1 MHFLRDYDTGMRRLG
16 FLEILV
22 GDCSSSS
29 RIPTES
35 LGSVL
40 WSIAKENQDGWL
52 NELGKNRGLKRAEVG
67 RITQQI
73 SGRFV
78 KLATEFELLTEGS
91 LKTLTD
97 LGRLFK
103 LFRKKRFF
111 IDSNVGQ
118 EIILIREFLRK
129 DDLIFPKLVEHI
141 VKSKASST
149 SEMFNWFVNN
159 FIENTLTQ
167 MQEDLDIHIVE
178 RFSSVLN
185 SYKSQEPRTKKRGY
199 DRVKHIV
206 VPRLEN
212 IVDLEIVTKKSGPIY
227 VCSDKTVAMYKHICQ
242 PMIEGKSLKDD
253 DIFYNLA
260 SIYGVSKQA
269 SLNDVLKETLIGF
282 DALAEPPLKVVPTG
296 VLSDY
301 MCISSII
308 SRKNV
313 ILPKDVEKIE
323 KFLFKKFH
331 GKVVFFEDMEGH
343 VSHISIPDE
352 IKEKILGRVDEY
364 ASQIEE

>member
-22 GDCSSSS
+22 GDCSGSS
-29 RIPTES
+29 RIATEN
-35 LGSVL
+35 LGNML
-40 WSIAKENQDGWL
+40 WSIARENQDEWL
-52 NELGKNRGLKRAEVG
+52 NELAKTRGLKRVEVG
-67 RITQQI
+67 RITQRI
-73 SGRFV
+73 AGRFV
-78 KLATEFELLTEGS
+78 KLATEFGLLTEGS

-129 DDLIFPKLVEHI
+129 DGLVFPEIIEHI

-149 SEMFNWFVNN
+149 NEVFNWFVSE
-159 FIENTLTQ
+159 FIKNTLTQ
-167 MQEDLDIHIVE
+167 MQEDLDTHLVE
-178 RFSSVLN
+178 RFLSILN

-227 VCSDKTVAMYKHICQ
+227 ACSDKTVAMYKRICQ

-253 DIFYNLA
+253 DIFYHLA
-260 SIYGVSKQA
+260 NIYGVSKRA
-269 SLNDVLKETLIGF
+269 SMNAVLRESLIGF
-282 DALAEPPLKVVPTG
+282 DALAEPPLKVVPTE

-301 MCISSII
+301 ICISSIV
-308 SRKNV
+308 SGENM

-323 KFLFKKFH
+323 KFLSQKFR
-331 GKVVFFEDMEGH
+331 GKVIFFEDMEGR
-343 VSHISIPDE
+343 VSHISVPDE
-352 IKEKILGRVDEY
+352 IKEKILARPDEY